1 MKKDFKTWIIAG
13 SLLLTACGDNALPP
27 LPDGAEPDVLRVLSV
42 DAAEPDT
49 RSIVTTAG
57 LNTDGGRIGVYAVN
71 TDGTEYVP
79 SRGGSNTSAY
89 QHDGSRWN
97 CAATDGSKLLR
108 LPPATGSTVKA
119 AAFYPADLVPR
130 YGSNDGSYVSGINVL
145 AADDFAATNQ
155 TDYLYSGF
163 DGNLHTASRNI
174 SFALKH
180 ALAKLTIKVY
190 RKSVLSDTKLI
201 SLQILDAGG
210 SNLQAGSGKS
220 MNLDTGTLQGLVG
233 QTAIT
238 LTAGNDSQKQTINEV
253 GSGTTATAYT
263 LVAPAPSLEYLAFQL
278 TTSSGAADSEQ
289 SFLTS
294 SIKMV
299 GADRAAGEYLRWTAG
314 SHYVFT
320 IVLDGMQAG
329 IADIQVCKWESDTDT
344 FIPVS

>member
-1 MKKDFKTWIIAG
+1 MAG
-13 SLLLTACGDNALPP
+13 SLLLTACGDNALTP
-27 LPDGAEPDVLRVLSV
+27 LPDEAEPDVLRVLSV

-57 LNTDGGRIGVYAVN
+57 LNTSGGRIGVYAVN

-79 SRGGSNTSAY
+79 ARGGSNTSAY
-89 QHDGSRWN
+89 QHDGSQWN
-97 CAATDGSKLLR
+97 CIATDGDKLLR

-119 AAFYPADLVPR
+119 AAFYPVDLVPR

-145 AADDFAATNQ
+145 AADDFTATNQ

-163 DGNLHTASRNI
+163 TGNLHTASRNI
-174 SFALKH
+174 SFTLKH

-190 RKSVLSDTKLI
+190 RKSVLTETKLT

-220 MNLDTGTLQGLVG
+220 MNLETGALQGLVG
-233 QTAIT
+233 QAAIT
-238 LTAGNDSQKQTINEV
+238 LTAGDDGQKQTINEV
-253 GSGTTATAYT
+253 RSGTTATAYT

-278 TTSSGAADSEQ
+278 TTSRGTADSEQ

-299 GADRAAGEYLRWTAG
+299 DATPASGEYLRWTAG

>member
-1 MKKDFKTWIIAG
+1 MKDFKTWIIAG

-49 RSIVTTAG
+49 RSIVTTDG
-57 LNTDGGRIGVYAVN
+57 LNTAGGRIGVYAVN

-79 SRGGSNTSAY
+79 SRGGSNASAY

-97 CAATDGSKLLR
+97 CAAADGSKLLR
-108 LPPATGSTVKA
+108 LPPTGSTVKA

-145 AADDFAATNQ
+145 AADDFTATNQ

-163 DGNLHTASRNI
+163 TGNLNTASRNT
-174 SFALKH
+174 SFTLKH

-190 RKSVLSDTKLI
+190 RKSVLTETKLT

-220 MNLDTGTLQGLVG
+220 MNLETGALQGLVG

-238 LTAGNDSQKQTINEV
+238 LTASDDSQKQIINEV
-253 GSGTTATAYT
+253 GSSTTATAYT

-278 TTSSGAADSEQ
+278 TTSRGTADSEQ

-299 GADRAAGEYLRWTAG
+299 DATPASGEYLRWTAG

>member
-13 SLLLTACGDNALPP
+13 SLLLTACGDNALTP
-27 LPDGAEPDVLRVLSV
+27 LPDEAEPDVLRVLSV

-57 LNTDGGRIGVYAVN
+57 LNTVGGRIGVYAVN

-97 CAATDGSKLLR
+97 CAATDGDKLLR
-108 LPPATGSTVKA
+108 LPPTGSTVKA

-130 YGSNDGSYVSGINVL
+130 YGSSDGSYVSGINVL
-145 AADDFAATNQ
+145 AADDFTATKQ

-163 DGNLHTASRNI
+163 TGNLSAASRKI
-174 SFALKH
+174 SFSLKH

-190 RKSVLSDTKLI
+190 RKSVLSETKLT

-220 MNLDTGTLQGLVG
+220 MNLETGALQGLVG

-238 LTAGNDSQKQTINEV
+238 LTASDDSQKQTINEV
-253 GSGTTATAYT
+253 GSSTTATAYT

-278 TTSSGAADSEQ
+278 TTSRGTADSEQ

-299 GADRAAGEYLRWTAG
+299 DATPASGEYLRWTAG

>member
-1 MKKDFKTWIIAG
+1 MKDFKTWIIAG
-13 SLLLTACGDNALPP
+13 SLLLTACGDNALTP
-27 LPDGAEPDVLRVLSV
+27 LPDEAEPDVLRVLSV

-57 LNTDGGRIGVYAVN
+57 LNTAGGRIGVYAVN

-79 SRGGSNTSAY
+79 ARGGSNTSAY

-108 LPPATGSTVKA
+108 LPPTGSTVKA
-119 AAFYPADLVPR
+119 AAFYPDNLVPR
-130 YGSNDGSYVSGINVL
+130 YGSNAGSYVSGINVL
-145 AADDFAATNQ
+145 AADDFTATNQ

-163 DGNLHTASRNI
+163 GGNLNTTSRDI
-174 SFALKH
+174 SFTLKH

-190 RKSVLSDTKLI
+190 RTSVLSDTKLT

-220 MNLDTGTLQGLVG
+220 MNLETGALQGLVG
-233 QTAIT
+233 QAAIT
-238 LTAGNDSQKQTINEV
+238 LTAGNESQKQTINEV
-253 GSGTTATAYT
+253 GNGTTATAYT

-278 TTSSGAADSEQ
+278 TTSRGAADSEQ

-299 GADRAAGEYLRWTAG
+299 DASPASGEYLRWTAG

>member
-1 MKKDFKTWIIAG
+1 MMKDFKTWIIAG
-13 SLLLTACGDNALPP
+13 SLLLTACGDNALTP

-57 LNTDGGRIGVYAVN
+57 LNTAGGRIGVYAVN

-89 QHDGSRWN
+89 QHDGNRWN
-97 CAATDGSKLLR
+97 CDATDGSKLLR
-108 LPPATGSTVKA
+108 LPPTGSTVKA

-130 YGSNDGSYVSGINVL
+130 YGSNGGSYVSGIHVL
-145 AADDFAATNQ
+145 AADDFTATNQ

-163 DGNLHTASRNI
+163 TGTLHTASRNT
-174 SFALKH
+174 SFTLKH

-190 RKSVLSDTKLI
+190 RKSVLSDTKLT

-220 MNLDTGTLQGLVG
+220 MNLETGALQGLVG

-238 LTAGNDSQKQTINEV
+238 LTAGDDGQKQTISEA
-253 GSGTTATAYT
+253 GSSTTATAYT

-278 TTSSGAADSEQ
+278 TTSRGTAESEQ

-299 GADRAAGEYLRWTAG
+299 DASPASGEYLRWTAG

>member
-1 MKKDFKTWIIAG
+1 M
-13 SLLLTACGDNALPP
+13 
-27 LPDGAEPDVLRVLSV
+27 LRVLSV

-57 LNTDGGRIGVYAVN
+57 LNKSGGRIGVYAVN

-79 SRGGSNTSAY
+79 SRGGSNASAY

-97 CAATDGSKLLR
+97 CDAADGSKLLR
-108 LPPATGSTVKA
+108 LPPTGSTVKA

-145 AADDFAATNQ
+145 AADDFTATNQ

-163 DGNLHTASRNI
+163 GGTLHTASRNT
-174 SFALKH
+174 SFTLKH

-190 RKSVLSDTKLI
+190 RKSVLTETMLT

-220 MNLDTGTLQGLVG
+220 MNLETGALQGLVG

-238 LTAGNDSQKQTINEV
+238 LTASDDSQKQIINQD
-253 GSGTTATAYT
+253 GSSTTATAYT

-278 TTSSGAADSEQ
+278 TTSRGTADSEQ

-299 GADRAAGEYLRWTAG
+299 DATPASGEYLRWTAG